1 MDAAPAVVPLRSR
14 SSVCPPEQS
23 SGGSSAVTTHPGVDV
38 DGLDGA
44 APAGIDHS
52 TAVAWVDLACAAAG
66 RSADRVG
73 VVDSSLALGPA
84 VNRSNAVMAA
94 VVVAPGLSALGVA
107 CPAALALAPG
117 TVPSGGGV
125 RSGWIEVAGSLDP
138 RGAMGA
144 SVAAAPSSRQGCA
157 PGDPWRCS
165 QLPSGGTAESWDGS
179 SAFGLGGRSGS
190 RWDGAAGL
198 LERDHP
204 HPAGGT
210 TGPTAIGAGSAP
222 AE

>member
-1 MDAAPAVVPLRSR
+1 MYGAPDGGHVLSK
-14 SSVCPPEQS
+14 EQ
-23 SGGSSAVTTHPGVDV
+23 
-38 DGLDGA
+38 
-44 APAGIDHS
+44 
-52 TAVAWVDLACAAAG
+52 
-66 RSADRVG
+66 
-73 VVDSSLALGPA
+73 
-84 VNRSNAVMAA
+84 N
-94 VVVAPGLSALGVA
+94 
-107 CPAALALAPG
+107 
-117 TVPSGGGV
+117 TVPSAGQE
-125 RSGWIEVAGSLDP
+125 SGFDKLIEIFNVPEVAGSLDP